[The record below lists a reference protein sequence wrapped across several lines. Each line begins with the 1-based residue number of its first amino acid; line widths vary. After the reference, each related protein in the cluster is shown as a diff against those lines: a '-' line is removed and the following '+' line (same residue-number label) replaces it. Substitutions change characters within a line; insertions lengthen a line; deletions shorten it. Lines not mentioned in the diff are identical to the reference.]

1 MKAIICDWC
10 KTNIDLF
17 VAALSTN
24 GRLIYLSE
32 TGVWLPHSAFTA
44 RGTTHRVRVFRY
56 EKSARGV
63 AEDWAAKAVGT
74 EVCVQAV
81 R

>member
-1 MKAIICDWC
+1 MSYI
-10 KTNIDLF
+10 
-17 VAALSTN
+17 AALSSN
-24 GRLIYLSE
+24 GRLIFLSE
-32 TGVWLPHSAFTA
+32 SGVWLPHSAFTA

-56 EKSARGV
+56 AESARGV

-74 EVCVQAV
+74 EACVQAV